1 MPDYHI
7 DEKVDQYNDLLSNM
21 SAMKDTIDA
30 EGPRDKTD
38 ELLANAIDLAIQ
50 QGRGWG
56 PGEKEAYLEKIL
68 DDDFIPPLFA
78 TSVEEVEKSGL
89 QEAFTSLIYDG
100 ETPTRLMLS
109 FRKKGNDA
117 FQNGKRNQV
126 KNLSYFRTA
135 LNHYYEALAWALKI
149 EPLQEGDYA
158 VADTDDPTYNEQE
171 LNQER
176 SKICGNIALTHMQLK
191 NWGFVRDES
200 KKALQ
205 YDDQNVKAWYRLAK
219 AYQQLQEWEAAGD
232 ALEKGLA
239 VEPENP
245 DLLKL
250 QQLLAERIRKAR
262 KQRQQRERARA
273 ERVSKVKAVWK
284 HASTNKIALGKI
296 PLVSSVEEDEEE
308 ESRWHH
314 HMPHSGHLPKQL
326 QDGVDEWVW
335 PCLFLYPSH
344 QHSDFIAQFGESEM
358 LAMRLAEVFPELEED
373 ETETAMP
380 WDHNN
385 EFTCSQLA
393 TYFEVHQTARDDIIH
408 PEHVQL
414 LKTQGDTM
422 RFYEAS
428 RALKG
433 DEGDDIAAVVT
444 AVARK
449 QLHEQRQ
456 AWKRKHGSLWS
467 VPAPNPVVRVHPAV
481 TLGDMLRD
489 ERMVVPNFLVTL
501 YIFPEQHPAHDAFIK
516 EHPCVAVLQPKVE

>member
-1 MPDYHI
+1 MPSEYHI
-7 DEKVDQYNDLLSNM
+7 DEKVNQYNDLLSNM
-21 SAMKDTIDA
+21 STMKDTIVS
-30 EGPRDKTD
+30 GPRDKTD

-68 DDDFIPPLFA
+68 DDDFIPPLFCS
-78 TSVEEVEKSGL
+78 SVEEVEKTGL

-100 ETPTRLMLS
+100 ESPTSLMLS

-126 KNLSYFRTA
+126 KNLSYYRTA

-149 EPLQEGDYA
+149 EPLQDGDYA
-158 VADTDDPTYNEQE
+158 VADTDDPTYNEHQ
-171 LNQER
+171 LDQER
-176 SKICGNIALTHMQLK
+176 SKICANIALTHMQLK

-205 YDDQNVKAWYRLAK
+205 YDETNVKAWYRLAK

-232 ALEKGLA
+232 SIEKGLE
-239 VEPENP
+239 VEPQNME
-245 DLLKL
+245 LLKL

-273 ERVSKVKAVWK
+273 ERVAKVKAVWK
-284 HASTNKIALGKI
+284 YASSNQIALGKV
-296 PLVSSVEEDEEE
+296 PLVTSVEEDEDD
-308 ESRWHH
+308 ESRWQHH
-314 HMPHSGHLPKQL
+314 LPHSGLLPKK
-326 QDGVDEWVW
+326 DANEEWVW

-344 QHSDFIAQFGESEM
+344 QHSDFIAQFGESEL
-358 LAMRLAEVFPELEED
+358 LAIRLAQVFPELEDD
-373 ETETAMP
+373 EKETAMP

-393 TYFEVHQTARDDIIH
+393 IYFEVHKTARDEIIH

-414 LKTQGDTM
+414 LQTQGDTM

-433 DEGDDIAAVVT
+433 DEGDDMAAVVT

-449 QLHEQRQ
+449 QLHKQRQ
-456 AWKRKHGSLWS
+456 AWTKKHGSLWAL
-467 VPAPNPVVRVHPAV
+467 PPPNPVVRVHPAL
-481 TLGDMLRD
+481 TLGEILRD

-501 YIFPEQHPAHDAFIK
+501 YIFPEQHPAHEAFLK
-516 EHPCVAVLQPKVE
+516 EHPCVAVMQPNVE